1 MGDDPF
7 SKGSPPI
14 TQIRLGKRNRAEG
27 RKGSIDMG
35 KKDRLKN
42 GLDSLFSDNSPAEE
56 ASAVGIEKLRISLIE
71 PDRNQPRKSFDE
83 EKLGE
88 LAENISRNGL
98 LQPIVV
104 RPASG
109 GRYTIIAGERRWRAA
124 RLAGLTEL
132 PVIIKE
138 VSDREA
144 SELALIENLQR
155 EDLDPIEEAA
165 AYRRLADEY
174 SMTQEEIAG
183 AVGKSRAAVA
193 NAVRLLKLP
202 EEMQKALSA
211 GEISTGHAKILCGID
226 DSGKREALFEAAK
239 QGASVRELEM
249 LAQAEPRKPS
259 AKKQP
264 AAAFGNPRDKY
275 LNELCL
281 SFMEEYGFRPEFKR
295 KSGGATTLTFTFKN
309 DEELREFARKAAGRD
324 LTDDRD

>member
-1 MGDDPF
+1 
-7 SKGSPPI
+7 
-14 TQIRLGKRNRAEG
+14 
-27 RKGSIDMG
+27 MG

-42 GLDSLFSDNSPAEE
+42 GLDSLFSDNAPGEE
-56 ASAVGIEKLRISLIE
+56 AAGGVDTLRISLIE

-83 EKLGE
+83 VKIGE
-88 LAENISRNGL
+88 LAENISRMGL

-104 RPASG
+104 RPAKG

-124 RLAGLTEL
+124 RLAGLSEI
-132 PVIIKE
+132 PVIIKD

-165 AYRRLADEY
+165 AYRRLADDY
-174 SMTQEEIAG
+174 AMTQEEIAG

-202 EEMQKALSA
+202 EEMQKALSG

-226 DSGKREALFEAAK
+226 DTERRALLFEAAK
-239 QGASVRELEM
+239 KGASVRELEA
-249 LAQAEPRKPS
+249 LSQAQPKKPA
-259 AKKQP
+259 AKKSP
-264 AAAFGNPRDKY
+264 STAFGNQADKY

-309 DEELREFARKAAGRD
+309 DEELREFARKAADRGAYSE
-324 LTDDRD
+324 TDD